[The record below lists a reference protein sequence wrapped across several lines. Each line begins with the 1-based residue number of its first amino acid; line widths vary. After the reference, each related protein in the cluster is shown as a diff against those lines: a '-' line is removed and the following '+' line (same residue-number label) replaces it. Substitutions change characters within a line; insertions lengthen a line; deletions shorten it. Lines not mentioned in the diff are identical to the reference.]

1 MIRIEQLSMDL
12 PDFSLNNVDIHVRE
26 GEFFALLGPTGAG
39 KTLILESVAGVGPVH
54 SGRIFV
60 DGAEITRLP
69 PERRGVGIVYQDAGL
84 FPHLN
89 VEKNIAYGLRYQKKT
104 EKKRLDWVKWL
115 MERFGIAPLAG
126 RSVENLSGGE
136 KQRVALARALS
147 VKPRVLLLD
156 EPLSALDPAFREDLR
171 NLLKELHSQLSLT
184 CLMVT
189 HDFSEALFLSQRAAV
204 LNKGGVEQCGG
215 VKDIFNRPAS
225 PFVAHFVGMKNVF
238 PACGENGQVRVDCLN
253 LSMPS
258 NGRPEPKYAAV
269 RPEHLLL
276 LERKPVQD
284 NQFGLFPAEIRG
296 MVDYGIFC
304 EVLLD
309 YQDQT
314 LVAAAAKSAL
324 MSMGLDAGAK
334 VWVEIPQDRIH
345 FF

>member
-1 MIRIEQLSMDL
+1 MIRIEQLSMEL
-12 PDFSLNNVDIHVRE
+12 PDFSLKNVDVHVRK

-39 KTLILESVAGVGPVH
+39 KTLILESVAGVGPLH

-60 DGAEITRLP
+60 DGVEITRFP

-84 FPHLN
+84 FPHLS
-89 VEKNIAYGLRYQKKT
+89 VEKNITYGLRYQRKSGKSRR
-104 EKKRLDWVKWL
+104 EWVQWL
-115 MERFGIAPLAG
+115 MERLGIAPLAG

-136 KQRVALARALS
+136 KQRAALARALA

-171 NLLKELHSQLSLT
+171 NLLKDLHSQLSLT

-238 PACGENGQVRVDCLN
+238 RASASNGHVRVEGLN
-253 LSMPS
+253 LSLPS
-258 NGRPEPKYAAV
+258 NGRPTPKYAAV
-269 RPEHLLL
+269 RPEHLMLW
-276 LERKPVQD
+276 EENSGREEKP
-284 NQFGLFPAEIRG
+284 GLISAVIRG

-314 LVAAAAKSAL
+314 LVAAAAKSAF
-324 MSMGLDAGAK
+324 MSMGLDAGAR
-334 VWVEIPQDRIH
+334 VWVEIPHDRIH